1 MTDLIIVGYTLDP
14 IGTARRLQAML
25 RNKGRDA
32 VVIDPFKEERKN
44 SKLFR
49 KTLLSMKKSDSF
61 IEQIEK
67 EANSLEID
75 TIYTFSYGAIAI
87 LSTKI
92 KAKKYVLIA
101 PPLGKIHHKPLERIF
116 FFLPGLREV
125 RSKVFQNKLF
135 AALFMLEEEKVLVVS
150 SLGDGRVD
158 YQNLEELSFVVSSIH
173 DFKNVLHGDF
183 MRNYDVVARIAE
195 F

>member
-14 IGTARRLQAML
+14 KNTARKLKTMLQ
-25 RNKGRDA
+25 NKGKD
-32 VVIDPFKEERKN
+32 VIVIDPFKEEREN

-61 IEQIEK
+61 IKQIEK
-67 EANSLEID
+67 ETSSLEIG

-87 LSTKI
+87 LSPKI

-101 PPLGKIHHKPLERIF
+101 PPLGKIHHKPLEKIF

-125 RSKVFQNKLF
+125 RSKTFQNRLF
-135 AALFMLEEEKVLVVS
+135 TVLFMLEEEKVLVIS
-150 SLGDGRVD
+150 SLGDGRID
-158 YQNLEELSFVVSSIH
+158 YQNLDELSFVVSSIH
-173 DFKNVLHGDF
+173 DFRNVLHGDF
-183 MRNYDVVARIAE
+183 MRNYDAVARIVE